1 MCSRLFALFCGE
13 RFCGRLENGEIHI
26 IPTKFPAVPSI
37 NLSPGVVDAV
47 SSAKGVWG
55 LITLYLCVG
64 VCKCVLKRETG
75 VGEIMSQT
83 SSRWAFVD
91 AHGDGGMYIYISWQ
105 YHHLTACEVPTIL
118 VLNLLC
124 TGG

>member
-1 MCSRLFALFCGE
+1 MLFLV
-13 RFCGRLENGEIHI
+13 L
-26 IPTKFPAVPSI
+26 KV
-37 NLSPGVVDAV
+37 
-47 SSAKGVWG
+47 
-55 LITLYLCVG
+55 CVG
-64 VCKCVLKRETG
+64 FNYLVLVCRCKCVLKRETG
-75 VGEIMSQT
+75 VGVIMSQT

-118 VLNLLC
+118 VLSLLC